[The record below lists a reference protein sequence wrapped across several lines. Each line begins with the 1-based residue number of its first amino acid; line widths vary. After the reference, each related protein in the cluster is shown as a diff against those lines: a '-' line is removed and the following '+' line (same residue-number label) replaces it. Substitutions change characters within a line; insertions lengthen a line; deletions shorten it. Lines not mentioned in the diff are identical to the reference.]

1 MRMDIL
7 EDGCV
12 AIHTCAVS
20 DTTAYVRYPG
30 GDIIANVVCLIC
42 FFDLLK

>member
-7 EDGCV
+7 DNGFV

-30 GDIIANVVCLIC
+30 GGIIANVVCLML
-42 FFDLLK
+42 FDLLK